1 MPFATPA
8 ELEMYVGQTFDQ
20 AQWKRAEL
28 LLNIATGAIQEFTH
42 QRLERAT
49 STVTLYPNRF
59 TVFLPERPV
68 VSITSVTYENVAV
81 AGWTLTEAGIVH
93 RAWPGPVKVTYTH
106 GYLPIPFDIKG
117 VCLDVARRGLTNP
130 EGFVQKTVGDVSVS
144 HGAHSGLAVGLQLA
158 DREMQTLDSYRR
170 INVR

>member
-8 ELEMYVGQTFDQ
+8 ELETYVGRTFDA
-20 AQWKRAEL
+20 AQFKRAEL
-28 LLNIATGAIQEFTH
+28 LLNIATGAIQEFTQ

-49 STVTLYPNRF
+49 STVTLYPDRF

-68 VSITSVTYENVAV
+68 VSVRSVMYNNLNFM
-81 AGWTLTEAGIVH
+81 GWRLTEAGLVH
-93 RAWPGPVKVTYTH
+93 RSWPGPVQVTYVH
-106 GYLPIPFDIKG
+106 GYDPIPWDVKG

-158 DREMQTLDSYRR
+158 DREKETLDSYRR
-170 INVR
+170 IYVR